1 MQKIINVII
10 ATLSLVT
17 ATGVFIHDGRI
28 DRAASTVRPISFKHS
43 TDSGSSAGSTDA
55 GLAGNPHTHPEKAAR
70 TLKGFAYQ
78 SPSIQPRESR
88 SKKYMLQNAEPRG
101 RHAFDNY
108 YLPIVS

>member
-28 DRAASTVRPISFKHS
+28 DRAASTVRPVSFKHS
-43 TDSGSSAGSTDA
+43 TDSGAAGAASDS
-55 GLAGNPHTHPEKAAR
+55 GLAGNPHTHPEKVGR

-78 SPSIQPRESR
+78 SPSINVRENR
-88 SKKYMLQNAEPRG
+88 LKKYMLQNAEPRG
-101 RHAFDNY
+101 RHAFDNC
-108 YLPIVS
+108 YLPLIS

>member
-1 MQKIINVII
+1 MKKFTNIMI
-10 ATLSLVT
+10 AALSLLT
-17 ATGVFIHDGRI
+17 ATGIFIHDGRI
-28 DRAASTVRPISFKHS
+28 DRAATVRPISFKHAS
-43 TDSGSSAGSTDA
+43 DSGAAGGAGDA
-55 GLAGNPHTHPEKAAR
+55 GLTGNPHTHPEKAGR

-78 SPSIQPRESR
+78 SPSINPRESR

>member
-1 MQKIINVII
+1 MQKIINIVI

-43 TDSGSSAGSTDA
+43 SDSGAGSSDA
-55 GLAGNPHTHPEKAAR
+55 GLAGNPHTHPEKTGR

-78 SPSIQPRESR
+78 SPSVPPREQR
-88 SKKYMLQNAEPRG
+88 AKRYMMQNYEPRG

-108 YLPIVS
+108 YLPIIS